1 MPGMVIKYEKNVG
14 DTVNEGE
21 TVVVI
26 EAMKMENALPAT
38 ASGTITAINYSS
50 GDSVAK
56 DDVLAT
62 IE

>member
-1 MPGMVIKYEKNVG
+1 
-14 DTVNEGE
+14 
-21 TVVVI
+21 
-26 EAMKMENALPAT
+26 MENALPAT

-56 DDVLAT
+56 DDVLAV